1 MAGYW
6 NSKYGQQRLIITSM
20 EGYENYKWFDITD
33 EAKHQMEKLLSKNP
47 DKYAISLI
55 VEGGGCAGFKYKW
68 GFIDSKDQVSPDDH
82 TEDWHTGRFVVD
94 EASMMYVAGTKIDW
108 KEEVFGSQFEI
119 TNPNASSGCGC
130 GESFGV

>member
-1 MAGYW
+1 
-6 NSKYGQQRLIITSM
+6 M
-20 EGYENYKWFDITD
+20 EGYENHKWFEITD
-33 EAKHQMEKLLSKNP
+33 EAKTQMEKLLNKNP
-47 DKYAISLI
+47 DKYAVSLI

-68 GFIDSKDQVSPDDH
+68 GFIDKKEQVSADDH
-82 TEDWHTGRFVVD
+82 TEDWHSGRFVVD
-94 EASMMYVAGTKIDW
+94 ETSMMYVAGTKIDW